1 MVRFILRG
9 LTHPLEHELH
19 SGVITIGR
27 SPSNEFLVA
36 DSSVSSV
43 HAQVTVD
50 PSGPTVR
57 VKDLQSTNG
66 TFIDASPVEES
77 VLRPGQTL
85 QLGGVELRLDIEEFE
100 IRIPTAAASPA
111 PAQPVGIE
119 VILEDGTRACSR
131 NPALPAT
138 HEAEL
143 GCMAVVKCPAVFHAS
158 SLRVVKLSGGK
169 AGVLLFCPDCNTRC
183 RPIPGASDADSKKKS
198 LLSRLTQ
205 TVHLGWKKK

>member
-27 SPSNEFLVA
+27 SPSNEFQVA

-43 HAQVTVD
+43 HAEVTVD
-50 PSGPTVR
+50 PEGPTVR

-85 QLGGVELRLDIEEFE
+85 QLGGVELRLDLEEFE
-100 IRIPTAAASPA
+100 IRIPTAAATPA

-119 VILEDGTRACSR
+119 CVLDDGRRACSR
-131 NPALPAT
+131 NPALAAT

-143 GCMAVVKCPAVFHAS
+143 GCMAVVKCPGVFHAS

-183 RPIPGASDADSKKKS
+183 RPIPGASDSASKKQS

>member
-9 LTHPLEHELH
+9 MTHPLEHELH

-27 SPSNEFLVA
+27 NPSNEFIIS

-43 HAQVTVD
+43 HAEVTVD
-50 PSGPTVR
+50 PEGPTVQ

-66 TFIDASPVEES
+66 TFIDSSPIETA

-85 QLGGVELRLDIEEFE
+85 QLGGVELRLDCEEFE
-100 IRIPTAAASPA
+100 IRIPTAAVTPV
-111 PAQPVGIE
+111 PAQPAGVVE
-119 VILEDGTRACSR
+119 VLEDGATACSR
-131 NPALPAT
+131 NPTLRAT
-138 HEAEL
+138 HQAEL
-143 GCMAVVKCPAVFHAS
+143 GCMAVVKCPAVFNLA

-183 RPIPGASDADSKKKS
+183 RPIPGVSDQPSKKKG
-198 LLSRLTQ
+198 LLARFTQ